1 MELHS
6 VAVYCGSSSGND
18 PAIVAA
24 AAELG
29 EVLAAQEI
37 ALVYGGGRVGLMG
50 VVADAVLASGGQV
63 TGVITEALAA
73 REVAHH
79 GVTDL
84 VIVATMHE
92 RKAMMSARADAFIAL
107 PGGYGTLDELFEAV
121 TWTQLGVHAKP
132 CGLLD
137 TTGFFEHLLSFLDV
151 AVEQGF
157 VRAKHRHLLLHESDA
172 TVLLDRFRAWLPVS
186 TAKWIDGVRP

>member
-1 MELHS
+1 MELRS
-6 VAVYCGSSSGND
+6 VAVYCGSSSGTD
-18 PAIVAA
+18 PALAAA

-73 REVAHH
+73 REVAHR

-157 VRAKHRHLLLHESDA
+157 VRAEHRHLLLHESDA
-172 TVLLDRFRAWLPVS
+172 SVLLDRFRAWLPVS
-186 TAKWIDGVRP
+186 TAKWTDGVRP

>member
-1 MELHS
+1 MELRS
-6 VAVYCGSSSGND
+6 VAVYCGSSLGID
-18 PAIVAA
+18 PALVTAA
-24 AAELG
+24 TELG

-50 VVADAVLASGGQV
+50 VVADAVLASGGEV

-84 VIVATMHE
+84 VVVSTMHE
-92 RKAMMSARADAFIAL
+92 RKAIMSARSDAFIAL

-137 TTGFFEHLLSFLDV
+137 TTGFFDHLLSFLDV

-157 VRAKHRHLLLHESDA
+157 VRAEHRHLVVRERDA
-172 TVLLDRFRAWLPVS
+172 SVLLDGLRAWQPVS
-186 TAKWIDGVRP
+186 TDKWIDGVRP